1 MKKLAF
7 IIMSGILLVGCAK
20 TDNPFFAAYENEYGA
35 PPFEK
40 IKTEHYLP
48 AFKEGIKQHQAEIEA
63 IANSTEAPTFRQY
76 HRSTRLQR

>member
-40 IKTEHYLP
+40 
-48 AFKEGIKQHQAEIEA
+48 
-63 IANSTEAPTFRQY
+63 N
-76 HRSTRLQR
+76 